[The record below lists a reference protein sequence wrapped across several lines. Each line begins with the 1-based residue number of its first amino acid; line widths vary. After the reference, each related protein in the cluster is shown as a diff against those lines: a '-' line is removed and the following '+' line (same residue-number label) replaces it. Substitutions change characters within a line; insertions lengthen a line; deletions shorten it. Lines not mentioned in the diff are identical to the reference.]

1 MVLKNSAIVSFLLA
15 GSLFASKKVISPT
28 STAGND
34 NIDVTVTL
42 VMPEPEVTEKL
53 GVDAGPGI
61 VLAEVRVANKT
72 DHAIQ
77 VSPDDFILL
86 AHDDGERYHA
96 FTPNEIAGKGAMV
109 LKTAPSRTGSIGAQP
124 NTTVVAG
131 IYIPRKTTPAKD
143 SKDGGDGAAQMDDK
157 NAGNAKLLEALKAKQ
172 LKGGETTDSVEG
184 YLYFPLDGK
193 HKLKN
198 MAVLY
203 RGPAGKLDLEF
214 EH

>member
-1 MVLKNSAIVSFLLA
+1 
-15 GSLFASKKVISPT
+15 
-28 STAGND
+28 
-34 NIDVTVTL
+34 
-42 VMPEPEVTEKL
+42 
-53 GVDAGPGI
+53 
-61 VLAEVRVANKT
+61 
-72 DHAIQ
+72 
-77 VSPDDFILL
+77 
-86 AHDDGERYHA
+86 
-96 FTPNEIAGKGAMV
+96 MV

-143 SKDGGDGAAQMDDK
+143 SKDAGDGSAKMDDK
-157 NAGNAKLLEALKAKQ
+157 NAGNEKLLEALKAKQ

>member
-1 MVLKNSAIVSFLLA
+1 MLTNKRLILLVVMA
-15 GSLFASKKVISPT
+15 GSLFASKKIISPT

-34 NIDVTVTL
+34 NVDITVTL
-42 VMPEPEVTEKL
+42 ILAEPDVTEKL

-131 IYIPRKTTPAKD
+131 IYIPRNTAPAKG
-143 SKDGGDGAAQMDDK
+143 SKDGAEGSGQMDEK
-157 NAGNAKLLEALKAKQ
+157 SAGNEKLLAALKAKQ
-172 LKGGETTDSVEG
+172 LKGGDTTDSVEG

-203 RGPAGKLDLEF
+203 RGPAGRLDLEF

>member
-1 MVLKNSAIVSFLLA
+1 MIVLFLVA
-15 GSLFASKKVISPT
+15 GSLFASKKIISPT
-28 STAGND
+28 SSVGND
-34 NIDVTVTL
+34 NVDITVTL
-42 VMPEPEVTEKL
+42 TLAEPEVTEKL

-124 NTTVVAG
+124 NSTVVAG
-131 IYIPRKTTPAKD
+131 IYIPRKSQPAKDSKD
-143 SKDGGDGAAQMDDK
+143 SKDGGDGSGQMDDK
-157 NAGNAKLLEALKAKQ
+157 NAGNEKLLEALKAKQ
-172 LKGGETTDSVEG
+172 FKGGETTDSVEG

-203 RGPAGKLDLEF
+203 RGPAGRLDLEF

>member
-1 MVLKNSAIVSFLLA
+1 MCAKKSVIVSFLLA
-15 GSLFASKKVISPT
+15 GSLFAGKKIISPT

-34 NIDVTVTL
+34 NVDITVTL
-42 VMPEPEVTEKL
+42 TLPQPEVTEKL

-61 VLAEVRVANKT
+61 VLAEVRIANKT

-86 AHDDGERYHA
+86 AHDDGERYHP

-143 SKDGGDGAAQMDDK
+143 SKDGSDNPGQMDDK
-157 NAGNAKLLEALKAKQ
+157 SAGNEKLLEALKAKQ
-172 LKGGETTDSVEG
+172 LKGGDTTDSVEG

-203 RGPAGKLDLEF
+203 RGPGGKLDLEF